1 MVIKIPLLKAVSLGY
16 ERDMVTFSVKYGSLP
31 NFHSSAILDTGCP
44 FCVISENTIQKTR
57 INYKDK
63 PVHHKQVWL
72 GGIFFELRSLGEC
85 ELFFRDNENKP
96 ISFKQEVYV
105 GVPISLKKGTILSQ
119 QIPCFIGKDFL
130 DKNFLSIIRSK
141 DGNTY
146 LQEVD

>member
-1 MVIKIPLLKAVSLGY
+1 MVTKIPLLKAVSLGY
-16 ERDMVTFSVKYGSLP
+16 ERDMITFSVKYSSLP
-31 NFHSSAILDTGCP
+31 NFYASAILDTGCP
-44 FCVISENTIQKTR
+44 FCIISESTIQKTR
-57 INYKDK
+57 ISYKDK

-72 GGIFFELRSLGEC
+72 GGIFFELRCLGEC
-85 ELFFRDNENKP
+85 ELFFKNNENKV

-130 DKNFLSIIRSK
+130 DKNFLSIIKSK

>member
-16 ERDMVTFSVKYGSLP
+16 ERDMITFSVKYGSLP
-31 NFHSSAILDTGCP
+31 NFYASAILDTGCP
-44 FCVISENTIQKTR
+44 FCVISESTIKKTR
-57 INYKDK
+57 INYHDK

-72 GGIFFELRSLGEC
+72 EGILFELRCLGEF
-85 ELFFRDNENKP
+85 ELIFRDNENKLIP
-96 ISFKQEVYV
+96 FRQETYV

-141 DGNTY
+141 DGGTY